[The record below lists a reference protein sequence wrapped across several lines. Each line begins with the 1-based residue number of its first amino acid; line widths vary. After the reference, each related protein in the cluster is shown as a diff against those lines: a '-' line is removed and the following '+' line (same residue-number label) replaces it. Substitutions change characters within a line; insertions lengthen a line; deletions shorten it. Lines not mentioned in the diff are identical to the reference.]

1 MANTN
6 KWQFKIILSV
16 VWGIP
21 TTISLTIPPAFAETK
36 FSDIQGHWAQS
47 CIEQLASR
55 KIITGRQD
63 GTFAPTEPVS
73 RAEFSVIIRRAFPNI
88 TPAREAIN
96 FADIPS
102 DYWAAEAIQYSYRT
116 NFLTGYSNRIFNPN
130 RKITRLQAL
139 MALASGLK
147 YSPKLPAAETLAGA
161 YEDAADIPEWGR
173 NALAAV
179 TENRIVVNYPNVK
192 RLNPNQIA
200 TRADVAA
207 FVCQA
212 LFKGQTAV
220 VPAQYIA
227 GITPTSP
234 SRSTTSQPQTSTAQ
248 TPSAT
253 LPPGVII
260 KTTAVDYGNVRAELS
275 YQVRESSNIGSNLRL
290 KIIRG
295 GKTVTDEP
303 ILIPKRKNSN
313 EEVLAERSSEGQ
325 VLNLVVRNL
334 DSEREPEVIVD
345 LLSSAGNG
353 DGFYSYIYRYEP
365 QQNRYIALEQYWA
378 NIGYEVRDIEADG
391 IPEFESLDIRF
402 ASALDLPSGDTTLP
416 KRIWNY
422 RQGQMLDVT
431 KQYPELVS
439 EHTKQLWQLFQERR
453 RQNQDVK
460 AVLAAYIANK
470 YTLGQE
476 VEGWKKVK
484 DAYKERDREDYF
496 ALVRKILTDYGY
508 MVASAPQQENPTATS
523 KNQNDTNQSQRL
535 QLITSFS
542 GVLNPVFST
551 AISPDGK
558 ILAVGSDK
566 QIQLWDVT
574 NGKKLKTLEGHNG
587 NIWSLVFSPNGET
600 LISCSG
606 DATIKLWN
614 VRTGELQRTLSHENW
629 VNFVAISP
637 DGETLVS
644 AYKTVRLWNTNT
656 GELQKM
662 VAGFGPIGFSPD
674 GQILLSSDGKGKIQI
689 RDARTGELRRTIRV
703 SESSDE
709 GLSLMALAP
718 DNKTVAS
725 VRVGKGTIEV
735 WELRNGRRMYLLD
748 GEVSEVKAIA
758 ISPNSEILAS
768 ATGEGKIQLWN
779 LRAGELLESFPAYSM
794 AVKGVVFS
802 PDGKQLVSVGS
813 DNEGAISVKIWQLPS

>member
-1 MANTN
+1 MANAN
-6 KWQFKIILSV
+6 KWQSKIILSV

-21 TTISLTIPPAFAETK
+21 TTVSLAIPPAFAETK

-55 KIITGRQD
+55 QIVTGRQD

-73 RAEFSVIIRRAFPNI
+73 RAEFSVIVRKAFPNI

-147 YSPKLPAAETLAGA
+147 YSPKLPAAETLAVA

-173 NALAAV
+173 NAIAAV

-227 GITPTSP
+227 GITPISP
-234 SRSTTSQPQTSTAQ
+234 SGSTTPQISTAQ

-253 LPPGVII
+253 LPPGVTI

-290 KIIRG
+290 KILRG
-295 GKTVTDEP
+295 GKIITDEL
-303 ILIPKRKNSN
+303 ILIPRRKSSN
-313 EEVLAERSSEGQ
+313 EGVLGEGSNEGQ
-325 VLNLVVRNL
+325 VLNLVVR
-334 DSEREPEVIVD
+334 DIDGDREPEVIVD
-345 LLSSAGNG
+345 LLSSAGDGN
-353 DGFYSYIYRYEP
+353 GFYSYIYRYEP
-365 QQNRYIALEQYWA
+365 LQNRYIALEQYWA

-391 IPEFESLDIRF
+391 IPEFDSLDIRF

-431 KQYPELVS
+431 KQYPELVY

-476 VEGWKKVK
+476 VEGWNKVK
-484 DAYKERDREDYF
+484 EAYKESDREDYF

-508 MVASAPQQENPTATS
+508 MAASAPEKPTAS
-523 KNQNDTNQSQRL
+523 NNQSDTNQSQRP
-535 QLITSFS
+535 QLITNFS

-558 ILAVGSDK
+558 ILAIGSDK
-566 QIQLWDVT
+566 QIQLWELTKGQV
-574 NGKKLKTLEGHNG
+574 LKTLEGHNG
-587 NIWSLVFSPNGET
+587 NIWSLTFSPNGET

-606 DATIKLWN
+606 DSTIKLWN

-644 AYKTVRLWNTNT
+644 AYKTVRLWKANT
-656 GELQKM
+656 GELQKI
-662 VAGFGPIGFSPD
+662 VEGFGPIGFSPD

-689 RDARTGELRRTIRV
+689 RDASTGELRRTIRV
-703 SESSDE
+703 SESSGE

-748 GEVSEVKAIA
+748 GEVSEIKAIA

-779 LRAGELLESFPAYSM
+779 LRTGELLESFPAYSM
-794 AVKGVVFS
+794 TVKGIAFT
-802 PDGKQLVSVGS
+802 PDGKQLVSVGA
-813 DNEGAISVKIWQLPS
+813 DNEGAISVKIWQLSS